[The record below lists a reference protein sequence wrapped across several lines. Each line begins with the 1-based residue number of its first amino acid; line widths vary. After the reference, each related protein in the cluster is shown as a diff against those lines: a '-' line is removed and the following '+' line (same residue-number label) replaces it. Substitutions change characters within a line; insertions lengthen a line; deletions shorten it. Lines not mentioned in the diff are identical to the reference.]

1 MKWKIKFIIG
11 AIIAAIIIGLGTTT
25 AIMNNRINEL
35 NQEVAEAVIN
45 IKAYELENSA
55 LKDDTIEF
63 QYTIEQLNYSKDS
76 LNQKINKLRKELKIK
91 DKDIKNL
98 QYKLSENQKKDSI
111 VFIHDTLFRESV
123 KIDTVIRDDW
133 SKLNLKLEY
142 PNVVVAEYSFKNESL
157 VTTYLKK
164 ETVDPSHKC
173 ALIRLFQRLFPK
185 KHNVIHVIV
194 REQNPYCEIKE
205 QRFII
210 MVDQWH

>member
-1 MKWKIKFIIG
+1 MLIMKKIKITIW
-11 AIIAAIIIGLGTTT
+11 AIIAAIIIGLGTTV
-25 AIMNNRINEL
+25 AIMSSRINEL
-35 NQEVAEAVIN
+35 NQEIAEVTTN

-55 LKDDTIEF
+55 LKDDNIEF

-157 VTTYLKK
+157 VTIYLKK
-164 ETVDPSHKC
+164 ETVDPPHKC
-173 ALIRLFQRLFPK
+173 AFIRFFQK
-185 KHNVIHVIV
+185 KHKVIYVEIL
-194 REQNPYCEIKE
+194 EQNPYCEIK
-205 QRFII
+205 QRRFIKI
-210 MVDQWH
+210 VK

>member
-1 MKWKIKFIIG
+1 MKKIKITIG
-11 AIIAAIIIGLGTTT
+11 AIIAAIIIGLGTTV
-25 AIMNNRINEL
+25 AIMSSRINEL
-35 NQEVAEAVIN
+35 NQEIAEATTN

-164 ETVDPSHKC
+164 ETVNPPHKC
-173 ALIRLFQRLFPK
+173 ALIRLFQK
-185 KHNVIHVIV
+185 KHNVIHVEV
-194 REQNPYCEIKE
+194 HEQNPYCETKE
-205 QRFII
+205 QKFINI
-210 MVDQWH
+210 VD